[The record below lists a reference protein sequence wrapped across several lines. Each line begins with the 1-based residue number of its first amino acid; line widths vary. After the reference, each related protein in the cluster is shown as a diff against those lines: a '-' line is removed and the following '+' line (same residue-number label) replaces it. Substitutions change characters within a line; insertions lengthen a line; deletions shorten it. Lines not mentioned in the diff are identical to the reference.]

1 MKKLILTIVLL
12 SISMATFA
20 QVSTSKSNTEVK
32 SKINKV
38 TIYPDRALIEKSAT
52 INLVKGE
59 NKFTITSNATSFSK
73 DDLHFSQNED
83 FFITNVSLKE
93 VNQTFEQVSKNSF
106 STAVAEKINTL
117 NNKIEQI
124 NTQIKNNN
132 LLISAYNQ
140 QLNALKNLKAIKN
153 TSSMDS
159 VERIESQFVF
169 QREQSV
175 KLNNL
180 LTKAKTENENLT
192 ISLNA
197 NKNEL
202 EDLIKQHN
210 NNCNLTTKSYNIIVN
225 IYSNRNM
232 TTDLQYN
239 YLVNNVS
246 CEYFYDVMLDENL
259 HSAIFN
265 LKTNVAQYTNE
276 NWKNCKIVFSTNEAD
291 IVQGDSELNTWYLNN
306 ETKKTTP
313 LAKTRMLTNNLS
325 LMEAKAVSTD
335 EAEVLSEVT
344 TTDAVEYAL
353 GTASTQENLTLSR
366 EYTLNTNQVIS
377 NNDQPETIPLKFD
390 TTEVSFK
397 HFSTPKNAEQVY
409 YTALLPSWDELGLQD
424 VECNIFLNNKYVA
437 KSYINTN
444 STKDTLRF
452 SVGEDSGVKIAR
464 KVRKSSPDKGFLSSN
479 VETTVTITLNIK
491 NMKDKE
497 IDLSIKDQIPISQD
511 ANIKITNVAVYPG
524 NLNSNTGIIDWTLKL
539 QPKEV
544 KELKFS
550 YTVKYP
556 KDYNL
561 HLN

>member
-12 SISMATFA
+12 SINTAIFS
-20 QVSTSKSNTEVK
+20 QVSTSKPNTEVK
-32 SKINKV
+32 SKLNRV
-38 TIYPDRALIEKSAT
+38 TIYPNHALIEKSAT

-59 NKFTITSNATSFSK
+59 NKFTITSNATSFTK
-73 DDLHFSQNED
+73 DDLHFSQNDD

-93 VNQTFEQVSKNSF
+93 INQTFEQVSKNSF
-106 STAVAEKINTL
+106 PTNIAEKINTL

-124 NTQIKNNN
+124 NSQIKNNN

-140 QLNALKNLKAIKN
+140 QLSALKNIKAIKN
-153 TSSMDS
+153 TATMDS
-159 VERIESQFVF
+159 VEIIKNQFVF
-169 QREQSV
+169 QREESV

-180 LTKAKTENENLT
+180 LTKTKNENQNLI
-192 ISLNA
+192 ISLNE

-202 EDLIKQHN
+202 EDLIKQYN
-210 NNCNLTTKSYNIIVN
+210 NNCNLTTKSYNIVVS
-225 IYSNRNM
+225 IYSNRNL

-239 YLVNNVS
+239 YLVDNVS
-246 CEYFYDVMLDENL
+246 CEYFYDVMLDENM

-265 LKTNVAQYTNE
+265 LKTNVSQNTNE
-276 NWKNCKIVFSTNEAD
+276 NWKDCKIVFSTNEAD
-291 IVQGDSELNTWYLNN
+291 LVGEDSELNTWYLNN
-306 ETKKTTP
+306 ETKKPTS
-313 LAKTRMLTNNLS
+313 LAKTRMLTNNLA
-325 LMEAKAVSTD
+325 LKEAKAVSSQ
-335 EAEVLSEVT
+335 EGEVLYEVT
-344 TTDAVEYAL
+344 TEDNINYAL
-353 GTASTQENLTLSR
+353 GSASTQENLTLSR

-377 NNDQPETIPLKFD
+377 NSDQPETIPLKFD
-390 TTEVSFK
+390 TTKVSFK
-397 HFSTPKNAEQVY
+397 HFSTPKNNEQVY

-424 VECNIFLNNKYVA
+424 VVCNIFLNNKYVA

-444 STKDTLRF
+444 STKDTLKF
-452 SVGEDSGVKIAR
+452 SVGEDSEVKIAR

-511 ANIKITNVAVYPG
+511 ANIKITNVITPSG
-524 NLNSNTGIIDWTLKL
+524 DLNSNTGIINWNLKL
-539 QPKEV
+539 QPKEI

-556 KDYNL
+556 KDYDL